1 MYMLLRTLLTDWGE
15 IRYEASGDYDAA
27 HVGVSS
33 KSGKVKP
40 WLLTRATEMKF
51 ARVP

>member
-1 MYMLLRTLLTDWGE
+1 MLLRTLLTDWGE
-15 IRYEASGDYDAA
+15 IRYKASGDYEAA

-33 KSGKVKP
+33 KSGKVRPYFLK
-40 WLLTRATEMKF
+40 RATEMKF